1 MTQTVRIISKPSDIQ
16 AIVSKARKS
25 GQKIVLTQGSFDLV
39 HIGHARYCEKAKSF
53 GDLLI
58 VGVDSDQK
66 VKARKGQN
74 RPIVPQDER
83 MEMLTH
89 LRSVDYVVLKEIT
102 DSKFNLIKLIKPDV
116 LVATK
121 NTYDSDTLQKLKSFC
136 AKIIVLEP
144 MATTSTT
151 GKIRLMQ
158 IETANSIKDKM
169 SSKLIKTIEDVLAE
183 FKEA

>member
-1 MTQTVRIISKPSDIQ
+1 MQQTVRIIFNPQEIKP
-16 AIVSKARKS
+16 IVEQARKN

-66 VKARKGQN
+66 VKKRKGKN

-89 LRSVDYVVLKEIT
+89 LRSVDYVVLKELG
-102 DSKFNLIKLIKPDV
+102 DPKFNLIKAIKPDV

-121 NTYDSDTLQKLKSFC
+121 DTYDTATIRQLEAMC
-136 AKIIVLEP
+136 GKIVVLEP

-158 IETANSIKDKM
+158 MNTANSIKDKM
-169 SSKLIKTIEDVLAE
+169 TSKLISTIEDVLEE
-183 FKEA
+183 FKED